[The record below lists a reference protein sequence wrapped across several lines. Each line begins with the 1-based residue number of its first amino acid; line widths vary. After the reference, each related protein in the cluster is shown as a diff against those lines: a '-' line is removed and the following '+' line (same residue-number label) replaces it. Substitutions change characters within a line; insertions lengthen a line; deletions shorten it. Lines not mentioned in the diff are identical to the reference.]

1 MKLPDGYKDSLTGT
15 IPFDWECVTVFDE
28 CDILDSRRVPL
39 SAAQRQSMKGEI
51 PYYGANGV
59 VDHIDDYL
67 FNQPLVCLAEDGG
80 NFQDFATRSIAYKI
94 EGKSWVNNHAHVL
107 SMRNGQID
115 FLLYSFEH
123 KDITNFI
130 NGGTREKLNKSA
142 LEKIP
147 FAFPPLPEQKK
158 IARILSSV
166 DSKLALID
174 QQITTTQTLKK
185 GLMQKLFTQG
195 VGTQDADGRWQP
207 HTEFQKTELGRIPL
221 GWAVTKLDDLV
232 TRGSGH
238 TPDKQHPEYWNGG
251 IKWVSLADSARLDQ
265 GVITITD
272 KEISHLGIDNSSAV
286 LHPKGTVVMSRD
298 AGIGKSAVMGE
309 DMAVSQHFIAWSCE
323 QKGKLN
329 NWFLYYLLQ
338 LMKPEFERIAIGSTI
353 KTIGLP
359 YFKKLKIAHPTEIA
373 EQNEIARILSTVD
386 HKLEHLKSKIAQTQ
400 QLKKGLMQKL
410 LTGQIR
416 VQPDPQDI

>member
-1 MKLPDGYKDSLTGT
+1 MTRIGSVGKTRLIDWDVNASIYVSLALLRTKESMTPEFLQQYTCFQG
-15 IPFDWECVTVFDE
+15 FEK
-28 CDILDSRRVPL
+28 DILSRSLLNATP
-39 SAAQRQSMKGEI
+39 MKINLGEI
-51 PYYGANGV
+51 N
-59 VDHIDDYL
+59 HI
-67 FNQPLVCLAEDGG
+67 PCPV
-80 NFQDFATRSIAYKI
+80 
-94 EGKSWVNNHAHVL
+94 
-107 SMRNGQID
+107 
-115 FLLYSFEH
+115 
-123 KDITNFI
+123 
-130 NGGTREKLNKSA
+130 
-142 LEKIP
+142 
-147 FAFPPLPEQKK
+147 PPLPEQKK

-207 HTEFQKTELGRIPL
+207 HTDFQESELGKVPA
-221 GWAVTKLDDLV
+221 GWAVTKLDELV

-251 IKWVSLADSARLDQ
+251 IKWISLADSSRLDK
-265 GVITITD
+265 GIISTTD

-298 AGIGKSAVMGE
+298 AGIGKSGVMGE

-359 YFKKLKIAHPTEIA
+359 YFKKLKIAHPIEIA
-373 EQNEIARILSTVD
+373 EQNEIARILSTIDRKLD
-386 HKLEHLKSKIAQTQ
+386 HLQTQKTQTQ

-416 VQPDPQDI
+416 VQPDPQDT